1 MNHDFVTVDMR
12 GLKAALVARAQADRT
27 TVSVLVRTAV
37 ARELGLAVEGDITA
51 PSVAAAAST
60 GTVKL
65 SVRMKAEEVQRMD
78 EAARSA
84 GLSRGAY
91 LAGLVAQVPIL
102 VDGGSHVE
110 GVAALVRANAELA
123 DLSRDM
129 RHLTSLLSRGEGQ
142 AAKAYRARFES
153 FDAEVRMHL
162 RLASR
167 VLSDLQP
174 QRSSNPSVRS

>member
-37 ARELGLAVEGDITA
+37 ARELGLASEGVTSG
-51 PSVAAAAST
+51 PSDMAAAST
-60 GTVKL
+60 ETFKL
-65 SVRMKAEEVQRMD
+65 SIRMKAEEVRRLD

-84 GLSRGAY
+84 GLSRAAF
-91 LAGLVAQVPIL
+91 LAGLVAQVPM
-102 VDGGSHVE
+102 VVNGSRHAE
-110 GVAALVRANAELA
+110 SVAALIRANAELA
-123 DLSRDM
+123 DLSRDI